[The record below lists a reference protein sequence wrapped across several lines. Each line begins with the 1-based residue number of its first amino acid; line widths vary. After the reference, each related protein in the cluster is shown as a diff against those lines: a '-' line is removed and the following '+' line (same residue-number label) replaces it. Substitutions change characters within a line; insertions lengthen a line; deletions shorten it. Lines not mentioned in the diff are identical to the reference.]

1 MYLIDYT
8 NYFLGNIFHL
18 HKWSSLRA
26 VRKFLEIGMICLLFS
41 LPIVGQYQPIRNHF
55 TQTIKDI
62 DDRLS
67 QGDKMAIRDL
77 AVVWKQQPTD
87 ERLKDLA
94 NRYLLLTPEE
104 YKWTRDASPEM
115 LLQFFYQKEEH
126 LHFSEFLKVFY
137 ITPIENWTTKAVVKE
152 KELLQVAPFLLK
164 IGKENIDYALQ
175 KKHTKALEETLKK
188 IYEFNN
194 ATTIELLKKVAVNSD
209 LYRLNPISKRH
220 NILTSILDHL
230 PDSTAVELLFKLGDK
245 KKITPNFCRTSLA
258 KVINYR
264 FEETTLKGL
273 KKEWK
278 TLKATFDNNYWAI
291 KTTGYEQAVKAQKIF
306 FEEAVDYYAW
316 ILATTP
322 VDSLLWIQKNALE
335 DLIATKHPKV
345 LFYLAGLQFR
355 AWKLGKD
362 TFFLSILE
370 RLTDVSIGVEDQ
382 SGGIV
387 TTYEDRT
394 AQLNFLIYWSQHY
407 TDYEWEDSDKSL
419 FANILQKSEIIDSY
433 EKYFRRLNSSHDSAA
448 IEAFYILTE
457 GIPAEIS
464 KLMKKYRP
472 LLRTYNS
479 KLPPLKFNVIENISQ
494 LTRFCKQNGLAYQPT
509 LQVKQQLLELE
520 KNLPPKKRYELENN
534 MIANLQLEELTY
546 LEYWA
551 AMKSQNM
558 PLNFSIGRIL
568 DRLYTKY
575 WDTII
580 QDNHHFRFY
589 LLKSC
594 VFRKLTS
601 FGIARLYHEKAAENK
616 ESVQALLEEIAIIE
630 QNELVKEALKFWQ
643 FGESQEAAVD
653 ISVKDLLKDPEAFDK
668 ANINKLP
675 KFSQRELADFF
686 FTLKSIRNRKALKKM
701 EQYMGTYASVDLV
714 PDLFSTP
721 QKNWTS
727 NPSAAKVIVKILEA
741 IYGYSFSKNTE
752 TSIEKWY
759 ALWDAK
765 KEVYADWGKTL
776 FELQLEELRTKET
789 LTINNINR
797 ITRSNYYKPSHRQI
811 CLNALKKVKKTR
823 SISQLSIAP
832 LLSVKEELHYLDS
845 ISFSYRELDNLP
857 KILLID
863 DSASLLAYIL
873 GQTTEFNIDQKGYLM
888 NNLLRQDWLFQLIDR
903 QQLIASTREE
913 ILHALTQYLNESE
926 YLTEFEEQATQLN
939 LLLLLNDNKTLVEK
953 LMVLNDPKL
962 ENKVKVKW
970 LNIIFARMKFEE
982 IKQIFPVLSTIED
995 FEEQML
1001 FEFISKD
1008 FGLPIFDLDQDI
1020 QNIQLQRF
1028 LETSSEQ
1035 EIYDYYLTAFGI
1047 DFKDKHGKLDFQKIY
1062 EILKYDLLIPFVG
1075 EGGQYRDYYVYAII
1089 KVLELHFKTTL
1100 GFSPKLNEY
1109 QTFFQFNSFAR
1120 VKAWKQYLIDHKY
1133 VKASKNKIPSFNEDF

>member
-1 MYLIDYT
+1 MYLLDYT
-8 NYFLGNIFHL
+8 NYFLGSIFHL
-18 HKWSSLRA
+18 HKWSSLPA
-26 VRKFLEIGMICLLFS
+26 VRKFLAIGMICLLFS
-41 LPIVGQYQPIRNHF
+41 LPIIGQNLPITNYF
-55 TQTIKDI
+55 AQVEDI
-62 DDRLS
+62 DNRLG

-77 AVVWKQQPTD
+77 AVVWKQRPAD
-87 ERLKDLA
+87 RRLKELA
-94 NRYLLLTPEE
+94 NRYLLLTSEE
-104 YKWTRDASPEM
+104 FNWTTNTSPET
-115 LLQFFYQKEEH
+115 LLQFFYQKEAH

-137 ITPIENWTTKAVVKE
+137 ITPIEHWTAQVEVKE
-152 KELLQVAPFLLK
+152 KKLLQVAPFLLK
-164 IGKENIDYALQ
+164 IGKENIEYALQ
-175 KKHTKALEETLKK
+175 KKHAKALEETLKK
-188 IYEFNN
+188 IYEFDN
-194 ATTIELLKKVAVNSD
+194 AATVKLLKEVAFNSD
-209 LYRLNPISKRH
+209 LYRITPMSRRH
-220 NILTSILDHL
+220 HILTGILDHL
-230 PDSTAVELLFKLGDK
+230 PDSVAVEILFKLGDK

-264 FEETTLKGL
+264 FEKTTIKGLKQEWTTLKV
-273 KKEWK
+273 
-278 TLKATFDNNYWAI
+278 TFDNNYWAI
-291 KTTGYEQAVKAQKIF
+291 RTAGYQQSVKTKKIF

-322 VDSLLWIQKNALE
+322 TDSLHWIQNNALE
-335 DLIATKHPKV
+335 DLIATKHPKT
-345 LFYLAGLQFR
+345 LFYLAGLQFS
-355 AWKLGKD
+355 AWKHKKSTL
-362 TFFLSILE
+362 FLSILE
-370 RLTDVSIGVEDQ
+370 ELTDVSVGVEDQ
-382 SGGIV
+382 SGAIV
-387 TTYEDRT
+387 TTYEDAT

-419 FANILQKSEIIDSY
+419 FSNILQKSEIIDSY
-433 EKYFRRLNSSHDSAA
+433 EKYFRRLNSSNDSAA

-457 GIPAEIS
+457 GIPTEIS

-479 KLPPLKFNVIENISQ
+479 QLPPLKFNVIENISQ
-494 LTRFCKQNGLAYQPT
+494 LTRFCKQNGLVYQPT
-509 LQVKQQLLELE
+509 SQVKQQLLELE
-520 KNLPPKKRYELENN
+520 KNLSPKKRYELENN
-534 MIANLQLEELTY
+534 LIATLQLEELTS

-568 DRLYTKY
+568 DRLYTQY

-580 QDNHHFRFY
+580 QDNQHFRFY

-601 FGIARLYHEKAAENK
+601 FGIARLYHEKAAEHK
-616 ESVQALLEEIAIIE
+616 ESVQALLQEIAITE
-630 QNELVKEALKFWQ
+630 KNDLVKEALKFWQ
-643 FGESQEAAVD
+643 FGESKEAKAT
-653 ISVKDLLKDPEAFDK
+653 ISVEQLLKDPEAFDK
-668 ANINKLP
+668 SNIDKLP

-701 EQYMGTYASVDLV
+701 EQYLGTYASIDLV

-721 QKNWTS
+721 QKNWSS

-759 ALWDAK
+759 ALWNNQ
-765 KEVYADWGKTL
+765 KETYADWGKTL
-776 FELQLEELRTKET
+776 FELQLEELSTEET

-797 ITRSNYYKPSHRQI
+797 ITRSNYYQPSHRQI
-811 CLNALKKVKKTR
+811 CLNALRKVKKTR
-823 SISQLSIAP
+823 SISQLTIDP
-832 LLSVKEELHYLDS
+832 LLSVKEELQYLEG
-845 ISFSYRELDNLP
+845 IRFSYRQLDNLP

-863 DSASLLAYIL
+863 DPTRLLSYIL
-873 GQTTEFNIDQKGYLM
+873 QQTADFNIDQKGYLL
-888 NNLLRQDWLFQLIDR
+888 NNLLRQDWLFQLIDG
-903 QQLIASTREE
+903 QQLVASNREE
-913 ILHALTQYLNESE
+913 ILQALTQYLNESE
-926 YLTEFEEQATQLN
+926 YLTEFEEQATQLH

-995 FEEQML
+995 FEEQLL

-1008 FGLPIFDLDQDI
+1008 FGLPIFDLDQPAK
-1020 QNIQLQRF
+1020 NAQLQQL
-1028 LETSSEQ
+1028 LETNSEQ

-1047 DFKDKHGKLDFQKIY
+1047 DFKNKHGRLDFQKIY
-1062 EILKYDLLIPFVG
+1062 EILKYDLVIPFVG

-1100 GFSPKLNEY
+1100 DFSPKLNEY

-1120 VKAWKQYLIDHKY
+1120 VKAWKKYLIDHKH
-1133 VKASKNKIPSFNEDF
+1133 VKESKNKIPSFNADF